1 METVIALAPVFS
13 VILFG
18 ITMCLYRINARVQR
32 IEEVLTPLSPL
43 ILAAPPRQD
52 LEWETPPRTV

>member
-1 METVIALAPVFS
+1 MDTVIALAPIFS

-18 ITMCLYRINARVQR
+18 ITMCLYRVHIRVQR

-43 ILAAPPRQD
+43 ILTAV
-52 LEWETPPRTV
+52 EWETQPRTV

>member
-1 METVIALAPVFS
+1 MDTVIALAPVFS

-18 ITMCLYRINARVQR
+18 ITMCLYRVHARLQR

-43 ILAAPPRQD
+43 ILTAD
-52 LEWETPPRTV
+52 WETQPRTV